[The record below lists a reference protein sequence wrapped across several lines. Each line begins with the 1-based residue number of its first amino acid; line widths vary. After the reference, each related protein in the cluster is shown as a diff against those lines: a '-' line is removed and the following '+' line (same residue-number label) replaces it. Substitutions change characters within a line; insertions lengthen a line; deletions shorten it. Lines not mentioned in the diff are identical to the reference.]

1 MADLGIS
8 IHAPTWGATLKPL
21 HQAAG
26 ISYFNPRTHVGC
38 DISFHS
44 AHLTAFYF
52 NPRTHVGCDL
62 NRLVQRVAVGEISIH
77 APTWGATQRHQPR
90 LSGAVY
96 FNPRT
101 HVGCDGVNTGIAV
114 WDSEFQSTH
123 PRGVRHGQA
132 AWKLYS
138 RNFNPRTHV
147 GCDCIA
153 SWATW
158 DKSNFNPRTH
168 VGCDAQEG
176 GFAQMVYNFNPR
188 THVGCD
194 PQYFYVQRFIYNF
207 NPRTHVG
214 CDIYRP

>member
-1 MADLGIS
+1 MGCDDSKDRPPGQRSISIHAPTWGATTDFYPFRAFKIISIHAPTWGATGDIWQRMADLGIS

-123 PRGVRHGQA
+123 PRGVRLGSPNLPNLSEVFQSTHPRGVRRTRR
-132 AWKLYS
+132 S
-138 RNFNPRTHV
+138 R
-147 GCDCIA
+147 
-153 SWATW
+153 
-158 DKSNFNPRTH
+158 
-168 VGCDAQEG
+168 
-176 GFAQMVYNFNPR
+176 
-188 THVGCD
+188 
-194 PQYFYVQRFIYNF
+194 
-207 NPRTHVG
+207 
-214 CDIYRP
+214 